1 MARPLLLAL
10 MSVMFLG
17 VVTVLWSYEQQ
28 FEQPFFLQR
37 SRDNEATS
45 ARQTISPSRGS
56 ELMLN
61 AGNRYDPRNGVHSD
75 TSTHV
80 NKIGPRSSAVGK
92 AHPGGDVV
100 SDASTGTTALRRA
113 SISPSIIQ
121 TEAQWYTGMNVGWAA
136 RFQGY
141 KVGRD
146 IRKASERPWA
156 YQAMVVV
163 FDSRWPE
170 PPNASS
176 ERLPTYWWG
185 SAYVWAS
192 YAQMHGHGFV
202 FYTRSICAGCDGRP
216 LHPAWCKVAALLQ
229 AYADYPRV
237 EMFLY
242 VDSDSTISK
251 AHFNTTLLEVA
262 QDLAFL
268 PEDSRPILLNQDG
281 PGSWCQ
287 QNAMYLKPGA
297 KAFEHCLNSG
307 ALLIRRHADSQAFLE
322 AWWAHADLPRESSD
336 NSFDYDA
343 RLVWPYEQGPMAAVK
358 ERFRD
363 SVMVVPHPQ
372 RHFMNWPYRPSSNNG
387 LRGLP
392 IMPYC
397 FSHGKLYPVSC

>member
-1 MARPLLLAL
+1 MTRPLQLAL
-10 MSVMFLG
+10 LSVMIYGIVAL
-17 VVTVLWSYEQQ
+17 LLSHEQQ
-28 FEQPFFLQR
+28 LDQPLSPHR
-37 SRDNEATS
+37 SRDIEATS
-45 ARQTISPSRGS
+45 AQRTVSPSRVSRFQNARSDNGS
-56 ELMLN
+56 RSGAYSDSTSHAVGEARSSVTM
-61 AGNRYDPRNGVHSD
+61 ASDVEAD
-75 TSTHV
+75 TS
-80 NKIGPRSSAVGK
+80 S
-92 AHPGGDVV
+92 
-100 SDASTGTTALRRA
+100 GTTAVRKA
-113 SISPSIIQ
+113 SISPSRFRP
-121 TEAQWYTGMNVGWAA
+121 EAQWYKGMNVGWAA

-141 KVGRD
+141 KTNRD
-146 IRKASERPWA
+146 IRKAGERTWA
-156 YQAMVVV
+156 HQAMVVV

-307 ALLIRRHADSQAFLE
+307 ALLIRRHADTQAFLE

-372 RHFMNWPYRPSSNNG
+372 RHSMNWPYRPSSKNG

-397 FSHGKLYPVSC
+397 FSHGKLYPVSR